1 VKLMTISYQALVAA
15 DLDALL
21 AVGEAWLQASKEFED
36 HLATLDGYRSG
47 DLKEDNWDGDSAE
60 AGRTRIKEFVADL
73 DERAAQ
79 ARRVAA
85 AIEDAGSIFL
95 ASQNG
100 MTMLV
105 GMIDKEQASLSTDG
119 TVVPNTAKGTAAVE
133 YASGIQ
139 SQIQAFLDDAT
150 VADEALKAAVAL
162 YAETLS
168 SAEEAELDQ
177 LAAEEVGALQSLIDD
192 GASPEEINEWWAS
205 LSGEEQIAMLEN
217 HPDLLGGLD
226 GVPTDTR
233 DYANRELLEAELD
246 RFSPTLDADIAELQA
261 EIDQFNDGA
270 RFLNSSYD
278 ALTDELERL
287 EAERDRRDGLTSLQ
301 EAITEQAATGQDYFL
316 LGYDSAGDGKAIVAV
331 GNPDTADNTAVYVPG
346 TGADLSGASGGL
358 LNRAE
363 TMALDANDIPGSGET
378 AVVMWLGYDAPDNP
392 VLDSPSMSYAEDASA
407 PLSSF
412 MSGLESTNADPDG
425 TNTTVVGH
433 SYGTTVIGQ
442 SASEHGLATDNIVA
456 LASPGMVVENASEL
470 GIDPENFYATVA
482 PGDMINPVAESGA
495 LGPDPTDSGVNF
507 DMGAGTF
514 VDWNGF
520 GGNTFN
526 SDNMDGDPVD
536 IHSNYWD
543 EDNPARKNMALIFTG
558 NGGEIT

>member
-1 VKLMTISYQALVAA
+1 MPISYQALVAA
-15 DLDALL
+15 DLNVLQ
-21 AVGEAWLQASKEFED
+21 AVSEAWLQASKELED
-36 HLATLDGYRSG
+36 HLATLDDYRTG

-60 AGRTRIKEFVADL
+60 AGRSRIKEFVTDL

-85 AIEDAGSIFL
+85 AIEDACSVFL

-100 MTMLV
+100 LTMLA
-105 GMIDKEQASLSTDG
+105 GMIDKEQASLSADG
-119 TVVPNTAKGTAAVE
+119 SVVPDTAKGTAAVE

-139 SQIQAFLDDAT
+139 SQIQALLDDAT
-150 VADEALKAAVAL
+150 AADEALKAAVAL

-168 SAEEAELDQ
+168 AVEEAALDQ
-177 LAAEEVGALQSLIDD
+177 LATEEVGALQSLIDD
-192 GASPEEINEWWAS
+192 GASPEEINEWWSS

-246 RFSPTLDADIAELQA
+246 RFSPTLDEDIAELQA

-301 EAITEQAATGQDYFL
+301 EAITEPASTGQDYYL
-316 LGYDSAGDGKAIVAV
+316 LGFDSAGDGKAIVSV

-346 TGADLSGASGGL
+346 TGGDLNGASGGL

-392 VLDSPSMSYAEDASA
+392 ILNSPSMSYAEDASA

-470 GIDPENFYATVA
+470 GIDPDNFYATVA
-482 PGDMINPVAESGA
+482 PLDMINLAAETSA
-495 LGPDPTDSGVNF
+495 LGADPTDSGVNV
-507 DMGAGTF
+507 DLGAGAF
-514 VDWNGF
+514 VDWHGF

-536 IHSNYWD
+536 VHSNYWD
-543 EDNPARKNMALIFTG
+543 ENNPARKNMALIFTG
-558 NGGEIT
+558 NGSEVS

>member
-1 VKLMTISYQALVAA
+1 MPMPISYQALIEA
-15 DLDALL
+15 DIDALQ
-21 AVGEAWLQASKEFED
+21 AVGEAWLQVSKDLEE
-36 HLATLDGYRSG
+36 HLATLDDYRTG
-47 DLKEDNWDGDSAE
+47 DLKADNWDGDSAE
-60 AGRTRIKEFVADL
+60 AGRTRIKEFAADL

-85 AIEDAGSIFL
+85 AVEDACSGFRT
-95 ASQNG
+95 SQNG
-100 MTMLV
+100 MTMLA
-105 GMIDKEQASLSTDG
+105 GMIDKEQASLSADG
-119 TVVPNTAKGTAAVE
+119 TVVPNTAKGTAAVD
-133 YASGIQ
+133 YASGMQ
-139 SQIQAFLDDAT
+139 SQVNAHLEDAT
-150 VADEALKAAVAL
+150 AADEALKAAVAL

-168 SAEEAELDQ
+168 TAEEAVLDQ
-177 LAAEEVGALQSLIDD
+177 LAAEEVGALQDLIDD
-192 GASPEEINEWWAS
+192 GASPEEVNEWWNS

-217 HPDLLGGLD
+217 HPELLGGLD

-246 RFSPTLDADIAELQA
+246 RFSPTLDADIVALQA

-270 RFLNSSYD
+270 KFLNSSYD
-278 ALTDELERL
+278 AMTDELERL
-287 EAERDRRDGLTSLQ
+287 EAERDRRDGLNSLQ
-301 EAITEQAATGQDYFL
+301 DAIREQAATGQDFYL
-316 LGYDSAGDGKAIVAV
+316 LGYDSAGDGKAIVSV

-358 LNRAE
+358 LDRAE
-363 TMALDANDIPGSGET
+363 TMALDAGDIPGSGET

-392 VLDSPSMSYAEDASA
+392 ALDSPRMSYAEDASA

-456 LASPGMVVENASEL
+456 VASPGMVVENASEL
-470 GIDPENFYATVA
+470 GIDPDNFYATVA
-482 PGDMINPVAESGA
+482 PGDMINPVAETGA
-495 LGPDPTDSGVNF
+495 LGPDPTDGGVNF
-507 DMGAGTF
+507 DIGAGTF
-514 VDWNGF
+514 VDWHGF
-520 GGNTFN
+520 GGNTFT
-526 SDNMDGDPVD
+526 SDNMEGNAKE

-543 EDNPARKNMALIFTG
+543 EGNPARENLALIFTG
-558 NGGEIT
+558 NGDQAS